1 MDKEKYINS
10 TKFIYDT
17 LEPVLDKR
25 AEYLKSLY
33 YSISPRTS
41 LGSTYLDIGAG
52 TTSNGKVFGKSF
64 KEVIILDL
72 NNIELSLEDYKRGI
86 KFIQGD
92 ARNLPFEN
100 NSMDLV
106 TLISIIEHIPHPW
119 VALGE
124 AKKVTRSKGE
134 IVIQV
139 PSIFFPID
147 LHTGVLNPFWF
158 PRSIRKFYTTLMGFP
173 NYTNEVFSLPTKK
186 DLVRWIEEYNIKL
199 IGYRKVIYPTNF
211 VPPILRPIYWIL
223 LKVGILNLIPL
234 GHLYVFRKQ

>member
-33 YSISPRTS
+33 YLTSPRV
-41 LGSTYLDIGAG
+41 LIGGTYIDIGAG

-64 KEVIILDL
+64 KEVILLDL
-72 NNIELSLEDYKRGI
+72 NPIDIKEEESKLL

-92 ARNLPFEN
+92 AQSLPFKD
-100 NSMDLV
+100 SSADLI
-106 TLISIIEHIPHPW
+106 TLISIVEHVENPQRAIS
-119 VALGE
+119 E
-124 AKKVTRSKGE
+124 AERVIKSQGY
-134 IVIQV
+134 IIIQV
-139 PSIFFPID
+139 PNIYFPID
-147 LHTGVLNPFWF
+147 LHTGILNPFWF
-158 PRSIRKFYTTLMGFP
+158 PSKLRKTYTKLFGFP
-173 NYTNEVFSLPTKK
+173 NYTKEVYSLPTEQEV
-186 DLVRWIEEYNIKL
+186 LNLFSTHTYLLETH
-199 IGYRKVIYPTNF
+199 KVIYPITF
-211 VPPILRPIYWIL
+211 IPLILRPLYWVL